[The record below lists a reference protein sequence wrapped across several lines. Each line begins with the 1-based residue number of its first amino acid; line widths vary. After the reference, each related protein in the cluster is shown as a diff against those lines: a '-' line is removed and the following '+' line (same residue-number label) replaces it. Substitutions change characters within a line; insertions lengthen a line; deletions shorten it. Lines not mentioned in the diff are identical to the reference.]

1 MPMTFEDLMQY
12 ADPMDIPV
20 RPLRPAVRRRIARR
34 VAQQLHPERKRRS
47 LSRPLRAALIAA
59 AALALLSATAFAAY
73 SGGWFGF
80 DRFFGAK
87 SAELAPHVQTYA
99 PPESAPETARPAE
112 IRPVPD
118 ATPEQKARMAEGFLS
133 MPNVAQA
140 DPETATAETGA
151 FRCRLESLLATP
163 DTMLAV
169 MRVDALQEDAQRLLD
184 TAWDPQIAFDNDL
197 PLFLLKA
204 VNAAPRGEGH
214 AREYNNGAM
223 RYIPMER
230 DEAGDLAL
238 PEFARQSELAVES
251 YELLAATNDRFSG
264 AASTVKPLLLSEG
277 FGYLG
282 ITGVYVCLTGESSV
296 SRAEYPA
303 SLSFTMC
310 HELAHSLAFAA
321 EDEAN
326 FCAFL
331 ACEQSPSPILRY
343 SGYYNAFVYCYNA
356 LHKADPAAAQSL
368 WSACSEEVLHDCRVH
383 VEYNQQYEGKVQD
396 AAQKVNDTYLKAFHE
411 EGVQSYGLVA
421 DYLIAHYLALE
432 TETGG

>member
-1 MPMTFEDLMQY
+1 MPMTFEELMQY

-34 VAQQLHPERKRRS
+34 VAQQLQPERKRRS

-230 DEAGDLAL
+230 DEDGAWFLITNTGGRFEAGDQIRFTITDPKTRHYDLFDTGIETILEDHADL
-238 PEFARQSELAVES
+238 VAAPGEGAGVTLVRVSPISVLIRTEQAGFDDTPDLTPQVELKDGTV
-251 YELLAATNDRFSG
+251 FS
-264 AASTVKPLLLSEG
+264 
-277 FGYLG
+277 
-282 ITGVYVCLTGESSV
+282 LTGPAHEASAAPGEYGSLAR
-296 SRAEYPA
+296 SAAFAEDGTWAEYTWA
-303 SLSFTMC
+303 LS
-310 HELAHSLAFAA
+310 
-321 EDEAN
+321 
-326 FCAFL
+326 
-331 ACEQSPSPILRY
+331 QPISPSDVAAVIL
-343 SGYYNAFVYCYNA
+343 G
-356 LHKADPAAAQSL
+356 
-368 WSACSEEVLHDCRVH
+368 
-383 VEYNQQYEGKVQD
+383 
-396 AAQKVNDTYLKAFHE
+396 
-411 EGVQSYGLVA
+411 
-421 DYLIAHYLALE
+421 E
-432 TETGG
+432 TRFAPGTP